1 MDNSK
6 LEKQLKRIEHMEN
19 ILGDHQDVTDRFA
32 DSLEEFKE
40 SYKRYIELSNYYSS
54 AEYLD
59 DLQLEDEGKIPEDMS
74 TAVLA
79 EDYVYD
85 LIGENRNILIEL
97 IKLAGLMAEQP

>member
-1 MDNSK
+1 MENSN
-6 LEKQLKRIEHMEN
+6 LDKQLKRINRMEK
-19 ILGDHQDVTDRFA
+19 ILGDHGDVTERFA
-32 DSLEEFKE
+32 KSLEEFKN

-54 AEYLD
+54 AEYFD
-59 DLQLEDEGKIPEDMS
+59 DLKLEEDGKIPEDMS

-97 IKLAGLMAEQP
+97 LKLAGLMAEQP